1 MCNSMNVLYCYKF
14 GILGGVCTQL
24 INRLEVLSRQGD
36 MRAEIVFWKDMGISE
51 SLAGYPIR
59 FEKDPEAVRR
69 LIRERKFDVVVVIDT
84 PEYLEAFGRERDF
97 PLVTEVH
104 TTTELGLGYL
114 KERNWSTDGYIVPS
128 EYSRQMLR
136 ERFGV
141 GTDAPVE
148 VVPNSID
155 RRLFPRAESA
165 IPGSRPVFA
174 WVGKLD
180 DHKDWRTF
188 LSLAARICERI
199 DAEFWIVGGETAPA
213 HRVEEFIDA
222 CERLALHPH
231 CRWFP
236 RIEYRAIH
244 RMHAAVRQSG
254 GAALMTSINESFGM
268 AVLEALMCG
277 VPVVASRVGA
287 LPEIAPDAPYVRF
300 YELGDVETAAA
311 LAVES
316 VGDTMAADLRRALD
330 ADLPHLLDRYASEN
344 VGPRYL
350 QTLRALACNAG

>member
-1 MCNSMNVLYCYKF
+1 MNVLYCYKF

-24 INRLEVLSRQGD
+24 INRLDVLTRQGD

-51 SLAGYPIR
+51 TLSGHPIR
-59 FEKDPEAVRR
+59 FEKDPRAVRR
-69 LIRERKFDVVVVIDT
+69 LIHEKKFDVVVVIDT
-84 PEYLEAFGRERDF
+84 PEYLEDFGRQRDF
-97 PLVTEVH
+97 PLITEIH

-114 KERNWSTDGYIVPS
+114 KERSWTTDGYIVPS
-128 EYSRQMLR
+128 AYSKKMLR

-141 GTDAPVE
+141 GEDAAVE

-155 RRLFPRAESA
+155 HRLFPRVESKT
-165 IPGSRPVFA
+165 PGARPVFA

-188 LSLAARICERI
+188 LALAAKITERI

-244 RMHAAVRQSG
+244 RLHAAVRASG
-254 GAALMTSINESFGM
+254 GAAIMTTINESFGM
-268 AVLEALMCG
+268 AVLEALICG
-277 VPVVASRVGA
+277 VPVIASRVGA

-300 YELGDVETAAA
+300 YELGDIEAAA
-311 LAVES
+311 ELAVDAVAPVEA
-316 VGDTMAADLRRALD
+316 GELRRALD
-330 ADLPHLLDRYASEN
+330 ADLPRLLDQYASEN

-350 QTLRALACNAG
+350 QVLRTLASSAG